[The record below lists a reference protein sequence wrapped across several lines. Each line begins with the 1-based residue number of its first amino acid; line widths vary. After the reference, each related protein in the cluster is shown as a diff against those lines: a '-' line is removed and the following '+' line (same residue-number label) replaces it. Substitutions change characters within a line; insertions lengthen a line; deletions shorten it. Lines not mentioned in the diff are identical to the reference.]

1 MNNLLTNATIM
12 ALAMVL
18 GLIAM
23 ILHLRQMRSLR
34 ETVQH
39 LLALAQQQES
49 DINALHQQLD
59 YVTDKTQQML
69 LLKDS
74 AFSQG
79 GNRCSKKDLMNA
91 NARSLP
97 ALKVVPAIEDRQQRV
112 LMLSQYGLSTGSI
125 ATLVGLPCQEVEE
138 MIAHSK

>member
-12 ALAMVL
+12 ALAMFMS
-18 GLIAM
+18 LIAM

-39 LLALAQQQES
+39 LIALAQQQES

-59 YVTDKTQQML
+59 HVTDKTQQLL

-74 AFSQG
+74 AFSNG
-79 GNRCSKKDLMNA
+79 GNHFSKKNLLSEKG
-91 NARSLP
+91 RSFP
-97 ALKVVPAIEDRQQRV
+97 SLKAVPAIEDRQQRV
-112 LMLSQYGLSTGSI
+112 LMLWQYGLSTVSI
-125 ATLVGLPCQEVEE
+125 ATLVGLPSQEVEE